1 MALTIGEE
9 TANEVRVLALG
20 GRLDNETAADLELA
34 MQDLIDAGARDFVL
48 DLGDL
53 SYISSAGLQVL
64 LGMAKGLKA
73 QGGLRLAALQPGV
86 RQVFDAAGATPLFA
100 IFADR
105 AAALG
110 GRARK
115 VEDDSISVVVARL
128 LEATD
133 PAPAGKADPDLVAR
147 VAGLLG
153 NEPDK

>member
-1 MALTIGEE
+1 VALTIRDESV
-9 TANEVRVLALG
+9 NDVRVLALD
-20 GRLDNETAADLELA
+20 GRLDNDTAADLELA
-34 MQDLIDAGARDFVL
+34 IQDLVDAGATEFVL

-64 LGMAKGLKA
+64 LGMTRTLQGR
-73 QGGLRLAALQPGV
+73 GGLRLAALQAGV
-86 RQVFDAAGATPLFA
+86 RRVFDAADATGLFA

-115 VEDDSISVVVARL
+115 VAEDSIAAVVARL
-128 LEATD
+128 LDVPD
-133 PAPAGKADPDLVAR
+133 PPPAGNADPELVAR

-153 NEPDK
+153 DEPKP

>member
-1 MALTIGEE
+1 MALAIGEE
-9 TANEVRVLALG
+9 TAGEVRVLALD

-34 MQDLIDAGARDFVL
+34 MQDQIDAGARDFVL
-48 DLGDL
+48 DLGRL

-64 LGMAKGLKA
+64 LAMAERLQG
-73 QGGLRLAALQPGV
+73 QGGLRIAALQPAI
-86 RQVFDAAGATPLFA
+86 RRVFDAAGATDLFA
-100 IFADR
+100 IFDDR

-115 VEDDSISVVVARL
+115 VTREGFSTVVARL

-133 PAPAGKADPDLVAR
+133 PAPDAGAADPELVAR

-153 NEPDK
+153 DRDP